1 MSQEVL
7 NKTNQITEDY
17 MDFIKKAYDYGSDA
31 LGAVGD
37 YAADKIKDATGFR
50 PNFRGDAY
58 FAQAKGLEQFGGLKP
73 AIAKAVIDKRADA
86 AKRGADEAAVAGA
99 GSGALLGASIASGGI
114 PRLIAKIMT
123 GGKGKGL
130 FGKLGNLAG
139 SLIGAGTR
147 GVVGGGLGAGAG
159 AVAGYKGGL
168 PAGARAVGAAGAGT
182 PLALAL
188 GPYAGLGAGAVGAAL
203 GGDAMTATQ
212 KAFDQLRKGGA
223 DGNIFGAKA

>member
-7 NKTNQITEDY
+7 YKTNQITEDY
-17 MDFIKKAYDYGSDA
+17 MDYIKKAYNLGTDA

-37 YAADKIKDATGFR
+37 YAADKINDVAGFR
-50 PNFRGDAY
+50 PNFGGDAY

-73 AIAKAVIDKRADA
+73 SIAKAVIDKRIEA

-99 GSGALLGASIASGGI
+99 GSGAALGASIASGGI
-114 PRLIAKIMT
+114 PRLIAKVMQ
-123 GGKGKGL
+123 GKGL
-130 FGKLGNLAG
+130 FGKLGNLVGGA
-139 SLIGAGTR
+139 IGAGTR

-159 AVAGYKGGL
+159 AIAGYKGGL
-168 PAGARAVGAAGAGT
+168 PAGARAVGAAGLGT

-188 GPYAGLGAGAVGAAL
+188 GPYAGLASGAVGAAL
-203 GGDAMTATQ
+203 GGDAMAATQ

-223 DGNIFGAKA
+223 DGTIFKA

>member
-7 NKTNQITEDY
+7 HKTNQITEDY

-37 YAADKIKDATGFR
+37 YASDAISSAIPGFR

-58 FAQAKGLEQFGGLKP
+58 FAQAKGLEKFGGLKP

-86 AKRGADEAAVAGA
+86 RNRGADEAAVAGA
-99 GSGALLGASIASGGI
+99 GSGAVLGASIASGGI
-114 PRLIAKIMT
+114 PRLIAKIMS

-168 PAGARAVGAAGAGT
+168 PAGARAVGAAGLGT

-212 KAFDQLRKGGA
+212 KAFDQLRRGGA
-223 DGNIFGAKA
+223 DGTIFKA

>member
-7 NKTNQITEDY
+7 HKTNQITEDY

-37 YAADKIKDATGFR
+37 YASDKIKDATGFR

-58 FAQAKGLEQFGGLKP
+58 FAQAKGLEKFGGLKP

-99 GSGALLGASIASGGI
+99 GSGAVLGASIASGGI
-114 PRLIAKIMT
+114 PRLIAKIMS

-147 GVVGGGLGAGAG
+147 SVVG
-159 AVAGYKGGL
+159 GGL
-168 PAGARAVGAAGAGT
+168 PAGARAVGAAGLGT

-212 KAFDQLRKGGA
+212 NAFDQLRRGGA
-223 DGNIFGAKA
+223 DGTIFGAKS

>member
-7 NKTNQITEDY
+7 YKTNQITEGY

-37 YAADKIKDATGFR
+37 YAADRIKDATGFR

-58 FAQAKGLEQFGGLKP
+58 FAQAKGLEKLGGLKP

-99 GSGALLGASIASGGI
+99 GSGAALGASIASGGI
-114 PRLIAKIMT
+114 PRLIAKAMQ
-123 GGKGKGL
+123 GKGL
-130 FGKLGNLAG
+130 FGKIG
-139 SLIGAGTR
+139 SLLGGVIGAGTR
-147 GVVGGGLGAGAG
+147 GAIGAGLGAGAG
-159 AVAGYKGGL
+159 AVTGYRGGL
-168 PAGARAVGAAGAGT
+168 PAGARAVGAAGVGT

-188 GPYAGLGAGAVGAAL
+188 GPYAGLGGGAVGAGLA
-203 GGDAMTATQ
+203 GDAMTATQ
-212 KAFDQLRKGGA
+212 RAFDQLRRGGA
-223 DGNIFGAKA
+223 DGTIFGAKA

>member
-7 NKTNQITEDY
+7 HKTNQITEDY

-37 YAADKIKDATGFR
+37 YASDKIKDATGFR

-58 FAQAKGLEQFGGLKP
+58 FAQAKGLEKFGGLKP

-86 AKRGADEAAVAGA
+86 RNRGADEAAVAGA
-99 GSGALLGASIASGGI
+99 GSGAALGASIASGGI
-114 PRLIAKIMT
+114 PRLIAKALQ
-123 GGKGKGL
+123 GKGL

-139 SLIGAGTR
+139 GLIGAGTR

-168 PAGARAVGAAGAGT
+168 PAGARAVGAAGLGT

-212 KAFDQLRKGGA
+212 KAFDQLRRGGA
-223 DGNIFGAKA
+223 DGTIFGAKS